1 MKKCKITVLKRMFN
15 EDLRREYIK
24 FDDFGPCP
32 FMKEGD
38 VFITGGVFG
47 NECPEGFCPMAW
59 QAICVQASTLAGG
72 GKVYG
77 VDDVHIACCNDGV
90 RPVVF
95 KLEMIED
102 GENRK

>member
-1 MKKCKITVLKRMFN
+1 MKTPNKYRCKITVLKCHFDK
-15 EDLRREYIK
+15 ELAEKYIK
-24 FDDFGPCP
+24 SPDFSPCP

-38 VFITGGVFG
+38 EFITTGVFG
-47 NECPEGFCPMAW
+47 NEMPEGFCPMAW
-59 QAICVQASTLAGG
+59 QAIVVQSSMLAGG

-95 KLEMIED
+95 KLERIEV
-102 GENRK
+102 

>member
-1 MKKCKITVLKRMFN
+1 MK
-15 EDLRREYIK
+15 REYIK
-24 FDDFGPCP
+24 FDDFGSCP

-38 VFITGGVFG
+38 IFITGGVFG

-59 QAICVQASTLAGG
+59 QAICIQASTLADG

-95 KLEMIED
+95 KLEMIEN
-102 GENRK
+102 GEDHK